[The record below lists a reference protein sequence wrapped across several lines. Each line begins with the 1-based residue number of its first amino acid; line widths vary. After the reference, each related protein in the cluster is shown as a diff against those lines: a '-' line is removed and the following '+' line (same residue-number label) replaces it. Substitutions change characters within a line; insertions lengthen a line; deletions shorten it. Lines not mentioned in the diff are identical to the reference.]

1 MFHLHAVIML
11 ESQPQTSLSQMFII
25 SPSIFTKTLN
35 HRLLDEFQLSKY
47 QLKKFLPA
55 EGQNL
60 LQAII
65 SVLYFTAAVAGLFKK
80 TLSLLGLF
88 RFYYIY

>member
-1 MFHLHAVIML
+1 MFV
-11 ESQPQTSLSQMFII
+11 I

-55 EGQNL
+55 EGESL
-60 LQAII
+60 LQAVM

-80 TLSLLGLF
+80 T
-88 RFYYIY
+88 